1 MFKVPSLPFILCVFG
16 LVQIFALGVVR
27 EKDLAVRWTF
37 DEGNG
42 SVANDV
48 TGGGIDLL
56 LSAYAK
62 WGSVDVNNTAVS
74 KYSLNL
80 MEGDSYGRALAHDKI
95 KASDSFS
102 YLLWFKSNGQPDS
115 YSQLFSKKK
124 DGYSS
129 YFVQVEPDGKSLKTI
144 VRSYGTY
151 YDNGSIPFSLDEWH
165 QLVFTFDGTNF
176 KTYLDGRWI
185 GTSALAWPIDT
196 NEGELGVGGT
206 ADGNNLF
213 KGWIDDVRFYKIALH
228 SKEVEESY
236 GNGAGDFGAT
246 PVFTLNR
253 ATSTMPVVVG
263 LRFEDS
269 SQNAVTV
276 SDLNISDF
284 QVEGGTISNLQS
296 SGLSYTLDLNASDKP
311 KRIVLSIPA
320 GSCLDDQNVSNS
332 FGSVVVVYSDVVT
345 KSEEL
350 VGWWTF
356 DDLNGSTVVD
366 KSGAGS
372 TAYLMG
378 DASLSGSSPAL
389 GTNALQLDG
398 DGDSAKVYGFR
409 NTPKEIFR
417 FDDLELWWPLDG
429 NYSDMSGNG
438 RNATATVNESNP
450 WEEGRYGQ
458 AFTFT
463 GNDHLEASSPLYRGV
478 PVLPRPIDVD

>member
-1 MFKVPSLPFILCVFG
+1 
-16 LVQIFALGVVR
+16 
-27 EKDLAVRWTF
+27 
-37 DEGNG
+37 
-42 SVANDV
+42 
-48 TGGGIDLL
+48 
-56 LSAYAK
+56 
-62 WGSVDVNNTAVS
+62 
-74 KYSLNL
+74 
-80 MEGDSYGRALAHDKI
+80 
-95 KASDSFS
+95 
-102 YLLWFKSNGQPDS
+102 
-115 YSQLFSKKK
+115 
-124 DGYSS
+124 
-129 YFVQVEPDGKSLKTI
+129 
-144 VRSYGTY
+144 
-151 YDNGSIPFSLDEWH
+151 
-165 QLVFTFDGTNF
+165 
-176 KTYLDGRWI
+176 
-185 GTSALAWPIDT
+185 
-196 NEGELGVGGT
+196 
-206 ADGNNLF
+206 
-213 KGWIDDVRFYKIALH
+213 
-228 SKEVEESY
+228 
-236 GNGAGDFGAT
+236 
-246 PVFTLNR
+246 
-253 ATSTMPVVVG
+253 MPVVVG

-372 TAYLMG
+372 TAYLIG

-409 NTPKEIFR
+409 KTPKEIFR

-450 WEEGRYGQ
+450 
-458 AFTFT
+458 
-463 GNDHLEASSPLYRGV
+463 
-478 PVLPRPIDVD
+478 